1 MIVVIICFIEVI
13 NGNVLLLCWGMIGEK
28 CDVVCGNNVLI
39 KIVFIVCLFFGDWDK
54 DIFVLCSEY
63 VEISNCLIFFIYLNR
78 KILCKNRY
86 IVCYF
91 VLM

>member
-28 CDVVCGNNVLI
+28 CDVKCGNNVLI

-63 VEISNCLIFFIYLNR
+63 VEISNCLIFFINFKR
-78 KILCKNRY
+78 KLLFKNIL
-86 IVCYF
+86 F
-91 VLM
+91 VILF